1 MVTRFYL
8 IPFETDAAK
17 LVGMDA
23 APKYLDLMPVGLQVG
38 LVSKETTIDKLS
50 RTWLRDYYV
59 VKIVTEDALDF
70 AALDA
75 QSDAI
80 HITKQKILN
89 NIDKVQALG
98 IDTTD
103 LSESTTLSQ
112 MQKRIRQ
119 WLTEETDKDFSE
131 I

>member
-17 LVGMDA
+17 LKGMEA
-23 APKYLDLMPVGLQVG
+23 APKYLDRMPVGRQTG
-38 LVSKETTIDKLS
+38 LIPKETTIDKLNK
-50 RTWLRDYYV
+50 TWLRDYYV

-75 QSDAI
+75 QSDVI
-80 HITKQKILN
+80 HITKQKILD
-89 NIDKVQALG
+89 NIGKVQALG
-98 IDTTD
+98 IDTTG

-119 WLTEETDKDFSE
+119 WLTEETGKDFSE